1 MKVLII
7 RFSSIGDIVL
17 TTPVIRCLKKQLPN
31 VEVHYLT
38 KPQYI
43 QILQNNPYIDKI
55 WGLEKSLWNSLKKI
69 KSQNFDLIVDLHN
82 NLRTFVFKTFCNT
95 QTTSFDKLNFHKFLI
110 VNFKINI
117 LPKKHIVDRYL
128 NTLISIGIV
137 NDNEGLDYFFTDER
151 FLPDEISKIDFCCI
165 AIGGQHNTK
174 KLPYDKIDEIISN
187 LDCKVVLIGGKEDEI
202 VAKHIEENFEEKIIN
217 YVGKLTISQSAF
229 VIKHSKILITHDTG
243 MMHIASALKKPIIA
257 IWGNTMPEFGMY
269 PYYGNNI
276 IFYKNFE
283 VLGLKC
289 RPCSKIGFGLCPK
302 KHFNC
307 MKKQDTREIA
317 KHAMNFEKL

>member
-17 TTPVIRCLKKQLPN
+17 TTPVIRCLKNQLQD

-55 WGLEKSLWNSLKKI
+55 WHLEHSLWSTLKKI

-82 NLRTFVFKTFCNT
+82 NLRSFIIKTFCNT
-95 QTTSFDKLNFHKFLI
+95 KTTSFDKLNFHKFLI
-110 VNFKINI
+110 VNFKFNI
-117 LPKKHIVDRYL
+117 LPKKHIVDRYI
-128 NTLISIGIV
+128 NTLKTIGIV
-137 NDNEGLDYFFTDER
+137 NDNEGLDYFFSVEN
-151 FLPDEISKIDFCCI
+151 FLSDEISKIDFYCI

-174 KLPYDKIDEIISN
+174 KLPYYKINEIISN
-187 LDCKVVLIGGKEDEI
+187 IDGKVVLIGGKEDET
-202 VAKHIEENFEEKIIN
+202 VAKLIQEKFIEKIIN

-229 VIKHSKILITHDTG
+229 VIKQSKILITHDTG
-243 MMHIASALKKPIIA
+243 MMHIAAALKKPIIA
-257 IWGNTMPEFGMY
+257 IWGNTIPEFGMY
-269 PYYGNNI
+269 PYYGNNMI
-276 IFYKNFE
+276 YFKNFE

-289 RPCSKIGFGLCPK
+289 RPCSKIGFDSCPK
-302 KHFNC
+302 RHFNC
-307 MKKQDTREIA
+307 MKMQDTREIA
-317 KHAMNFEKL
+317 KNAMNFEKL